1 MIPPVQ
7 NATAFV
13 MSREQQRLEN
23 LQTAELSDDQ
33 KLREAANDFEAIFAQ
48 QMLKAMRDATLKSD
62 LIKVSEGEQVFRE
75 MLDQHRSKQLA
86 DSGSLGLGE
95 LIYKQLRPHLRG

>member
-1 MIPPVQ
+1 MG
-7 NATAFV
+7 
-13 MSREQQRLEN
+13 REQQRLEN
-23 LQTAELSDDQ
+23 LQTAGLSDDQ

>member
-1 MIPPVQ
+1 
-7 NATAFV
+7 

>member
-7 NATAFV
+7 TATAFV
-13 MSREQQRLEN
+13 MGREQQRLEN
-23 LQTAELSDDQ
+23 LQTAGLSDDQ

>member
-1 MIPPVQ
+1 MISPVQ
-7 NATAFV
+7 NTTAFV
-13 MSREQQRLEN
+13 MGREQQRLEN
-23 LQTAELSDDQ
+23 LQTAGLSDDQ